1 MTRQVTDHRTRKRPS
16 AKFSIVLLFCGFF
29 IWVYLPQAQAE
40 QPSEYRLKVAFLYNF
55 AAYTEWPDQVSQS
68 LDYCIYGDDP
78 FGANLQY
85 LRQRKVN
92 KQEVV
97 VKYPADL
104 YELTGCQAVFIARS
118 VIDNLGAILALLNG
132 KPVLTIADTP
142 GSCQQGVMINMAISE
157 GKVVFEANLAAAKQ
171 NGLRLSAQLL
181 RFATEVYQ

>member
-1 MTRQVTDHRTRKRPS
+1 MVT
-16 AKFSIVLLFCGFF
+16 I
-29 IWVYLPQAQAE
+29 
-40 QPSEYRLKVAFLYNF
+40 RLV
-55 AAYTEWPDQVSQS
+55 P
-68 LDYCIYGDDP
+68 
-78 FGANLQY
+78 LQY

-104 YELTGCQAVFIARS
+104 HELAGCQAVFIARS
-118 VIDNLGAILALLNG
+118 VIDNLSAILVLLHG